1 MWFDGEVKLVA
12 GNPVKK
18 QPSYVQRFGDGEIGP
33 LEKEMVY
40 KNIKGTLNLLTGLHL
55 QKYFNTRTRH
65 FPMEFY
71 FNTKSD
77 SLHIMSVHILKE
89 LHDFLEELIRQIETY
104 SVIFVDKFKT
114 TVDPRYIQE
123 NPTELVR
130 MIRDESRNMFSKD
143 IPHFNEPFN
152 YKKTDFINIVFNELV
167 KECVSLNC
175 VPTLVTVP
183 TRHPTKAIEYFDKKL
198 GVSVSKP
205 GKIEPLK
212 VDFTEEGK
220 HIFLRSFIEQ
230 GSLNSDLLFRCQKI
244 NPTDK
249 LESIIRYDMADIAKI
264 LSTFE
269 KIREYFEIPDL
280 FHEWLP
286 TI

>member
-1 MWFDGEVKLVA
+1 
-12 GNPVKK
+12 
-18 QPSYVQRFGDGEIGP
+18 
-33 LEKEMVY
+33 
-40 KNIKGTLNLLTGLHL
+40 
-55 QKYFNTRTRH
+55 
-65 FPMEFY
+65 
-71 FNTKSD
+71 
-77 SLHIMSVHILKE
+77 MSK
-89 LHDFLEELIRQIETY
+89 
-104 SVIFVDKFKT
+104 VI
-114 TVDPRYIQE
+114 I
-123 NPTELVR
+123 
-130 MIRDESRNMFSKD
+130 
-143 IPHFNEPFN
+143 
-152 YKKTDFINIVFNELV
+152 KTDFINIVFNELV